1 MEELLDKVKGFAKKA
16 IGDDA
21 HKYKKALDVG
31 LEAIASAR
39 KLLTAVK
46 DGDEATVKHVLTEW
60 EDVNRTWEAVGKMDT
75 AIEDAENGVELM
87 EVLET
92 IGKVVSIVAKIA
104 ALA

>member
-1 MEELLDKVKGFAKKA
+1 MKELLDQIKGFAKKA
-16 IGDDA
+16 TGGDAD
-21 HKYKKALDVG
+21 KYKKALDVG
-31 LEAIASAR
+31 LEALDSAR
-39 KLLTAVK
+39 NLFTAVK
-46 DGDEATVKHVLTEW
+46 AGDEAAVKHALTEW

-75 AIEDAENGVELM
+75 AIEDAENDVELM